1 LAAVRL
7 ERRRELGFESHR
19 FFDLMRWGRE
29 IAVEALGP
37 DIASVW
43 TGDRFYFP
51 IPQSELDSNKG
62 IEQ

>member
-1 LAAVRL
+1 
-7 ERRRELGFESHR
+7 
-19 FFDLMRWGRE
+19 MRWGRE

-37 DIASVW
+37 DIASVR